1 MSNKIERRFIT
12 AELRS
17 VGDDAATIRGL
28 AACHY
33 DGTKRTQSQNLGGPG
48 RGFVERLMPGCFDR
62 CLSQN
67 PDVRILF
74 NHDPNLVL
82 GRTSAGT
89 AKVWADATGLQFSCQ
104 LPNTRTGQE
113 LRESIKRGDISQ
125 CSFGFIPGE
134 DDWDGYDQDE
144 AGERCQVRSIKHV
157 AELLDCSPVTYPAYT
172 ATTVSA
178 RALWPDG
185 EPAAVLRA
193 MQQHNREA
201 ELSFARTQRRNLI
214 NRVIGQ

>member
-104 LPNTRTGQE
+104 LPDTRTGQE
-113 LRESIKRGDISQ
+113 LRESIKRGDVNQ
-125 CSFGFIPGE
+125 CSFGFITGDDQWDENGE
-134 DDWDGYDQDE
+134 DENGD
-144 AGERCQVRSIKHV
+144 RCMVRNLTRV
-157 AELLDCSPVTYPAYT
+157 AELLDCSPVTYPAYN
-172 ATTVSA
+172 ATSVSA
-178 RALWPDG
+178 RDLWPDG
-185 EPAAVLRA
+185 EPAAVRSFLQRS
-193 MQQHNREA
+193 REA
-201 ELSFARTQRRNLI
+201 ELSFARSQ
-214 NRVIGQ
+214 